1 MGWKIETFRFR
12 KGLIMD
18 SYIRANNVL
27 AIGLVGGKGSRLGP
41 LTIYRTKPAVMAG
54 PAILASFSTSAAL
67 NSGVDRIVLAS
78 QYLPFSLEKFYSD
91 VYGSEFGHYKKI
103 DVIGPHHYRGD
114 ETRYKG
120 TADAFYKALQIGVK
134 HQREY
139 VLGLSGDHIY
149 TFDFEKLFGIFLE
162 KYEKNAF
169 IVFTQKVSRAD
180 APRFGIL
187 ETEKHSTKVTKFIE
201 KPSPSQLP
209 PDRDSFD
216 ASMGIYFASLR
227 VWQRILEE
235 DQRRGAAGE
244 SNYDIGGD
252 VIPHMIETE
261 SFPVHVFRFEGF
273 WADVGEPKALYE
285 TYRSIFLKRN
295 PDLFGDRLRPIASIG
310 QPNFFS
316 SDDCSF
322 FTSGKFS
329 TRQSRF
335 NGSIFSPGV
344 ELEKSEVLDSII
356 MGESEGNRTTISQTL
371 TNQVIIDK
379 MCNIKGAE
387 LISDNGIIIV
397 VRGTMIANGVK
408 IHPKGNAVVASLS
421 TLTENIQKLETY
433 VKTTQA
439 ELYDNFGTKYT
450 FNELLDLKKD

>member
-1 MGWKIETFRFR
+1 
-12 KGLIMD
+12 MD
-18 SYIRANNVL
+18 SYIGANNVL

-149 TFDFEKLFGIFLE
+149 TFDFEKLFGIFLKE
-162 KYEKNAF
+162 YDNNTF
-169 IVFTQKVSRAD
+169 VVFTQKVARED

-187 ETEKHSTKVTKFIE
+187 ETEGQGTKVVKFIE
-201 KPSPSQLP
+201 KPPISELP
-209 PDRDSFD
+209 PNKEHFD
-216 ASMGIYFASLR
+216 ASMGIYFAPLR
-227 VWQRILEE
+227 LWQRILEE

-252 VIPHMIETE
+252 VIPHMIETGQ
-261 SFPVHVFRFEGF
+261 FAVHVFRFEGF
-273 WADVGEPKALYE
+273 WADVGEPQALYD

-295 PDLFGDRLRPIASIG
+295 PDLFGDRLRPIGSIG

-322 FTSGKFS
+322 FTSGQFS
-329 TRQSRF
+329 LRKSKI
-335 NGSIFSPGV
+335 NGSIFSPGA
-344 ELEKSEVLDSII
+344 ELEKSEVLNSII
-356 MGESEGNRTTISQTL
+356 MGESEGNRTII
-371 TNQVIIDK
+371 TNTAAKRVIIDK

-387 LISDNGIIIV
+387 LVSSNGLIIV
-397 VRGTMIANGVK
+397 ARGTMIANGVK
-408 IHPKGNAVVASLS
+408 INTEGNAVVASLS
-421 TLTENIQKLETY
+421 ALTENIHKLETY

-439 ELYDNFGTKYT
+439 ELFDNFGQKYS
-450 FNELLDLKKD
+450 FEELMELQRAKKG

>member
-1 MGWKIETFRFR
+1 
-12 KGLIMD
+12 MD
-18 SYIRANNVL
+18 SYIGANNVL

-120 TADAFYKALQIGVK
+120 TADAFFKALQIGVK

-149 TFDFEKLFGIFLE
+149 TFDFEKLFGIFLKE
-162 KYEKNAF
+162 YDDNAF
-169 IVFTQKVSRAD
+169 VVFTQKVSRED

-187 ETEKHSTKVTKFIE
+187 ETEDESTKVVKFIE
-201 KPSPSQLP
+201 KPASSKLP
-209 PDRDSFD
+209 PGREYFD
-216 ASMGIYFASLR
+216 ASMGIYFAPLR
-227 VWQRILEE
+227 LWQRILEE

-252 VIPHMIETE
+252 VIPHMIETGQ
-261 SFPVHVFRFEGF
+261 FPVHVFRFEGF
-273 WADVGEPKALYE
+273 WADVGEPQALYD
-285 TYRSIFLKRN
+285 TYRSIFLRRN
-295 PDLFGDRLRPIASIG
+295 PDLFGDRLRPIGSTG
-310 QPNFFS
+310 QPNFFC
-316 SDDCSF
+316 SDNCSF

-329 TRQSRF
+329 LRESKID
-335 NGSIFSPGV
+335 GSIFSPGV
-344 ELEKSEVLDSII
+344 EIEKSEVLDSIV
-356 MGESEGNRTTISQTL
+356 MGESEGNRT
-371 TNQVIIDK
+371 VIAHTVAKRVIVDK
-379 MCNIKGAE
+379 MCNIKGAQLVSE
-387 LISDNGIIIV
+387 EGLIIV
-397 VRGTMIANGVK
+397 ARGTMIANGIK
-408 IHPKGNAVVASLS
+408 INTKGHAVVASLS
-421 TLTENIQKLETY
+421 ALTENIHKLETY

-439 ELYDNFGTKYT
+439 ELFDNFGQKYSYE
-450 FNELLDLKKD
+450 ELKELRKTRMG